1 MNPKRIVIT
10 GGPGTGKSTLIKLLE
25 ESGYPCLHEV
35 SREVI
40 LQARKE
46 GHEQLFLNNP
56 ILFSEKLIEG
66 RLEQFRQ
73 VTDFKQD
80 ILFYD
85 RGLHDVIAYL
95 NYIESAFPEE
105 MHKTCK
111 NHSYDLVF
119 ILPPWKEIYTTDN
132 ERYESFTEAE
142 KIHSHLKNTYKSYNY
157 SPIEVPKLPVKQRL
171 SFILEKIK
179 NNL

>member
-25 ESGYPCLHEV
+25 KSGYPCLHEV

-56 ILFSEKLIEG
+56 ILFSKKLIED
-66 RLEQFRQ
+66 RVSQFHQ
-73 VTDFKQD
+73 VTDFDQEVV
-80 ILFYD
+80 FYD
-85 RGLHDVIAYL
+85 RGLHDVVAYL
-95 NYIESAFPEE
+95 NYIDSNFPEE
-105 MHKTCK
+105 MHQACK
-111 NHSYDLVF
+111 DHCYDQVF

-132 ERYESFTEAE
+132 ERYESFHEAE
-142 KIHSHLKNTYKSYNY
+142 KIYFHLENTYKNYNY
-157 SPIEVPKLPVKQRL
+157 SPVEVPKLPVEQRL
-171 SFILEKIK
+171 SFILENVK

>member
-25 ESGYPCLHEV
+25 KSGYPCLHEV

-66 RLEQFRQ
+66 RVQQFNQ
-73 VTDFKQD
+73 LSEFKHHNVY
-80 ILFYD
+80 YD
-85 RGLHDVIAYL
+85 RGLQDVIAYL
-95 NYIESAFPEE
+95 NYIECTFPEE
-105 MHKTCK
+105 MHMACES
-111 NHSYDLVF
+111 HCYDLVF

-132 ERYESFTEAE
+132 ERYESFSEAE
-142 KIHSHLKNTYKSYNY
+142 KIHFHLENTYKSYNY
-157 SPIEVPKLPVKQRL
+157 TPIEVPKVPLEQRL
-171 SFILEKIK
+171 LFILENVKH
-179 NNL
+179 L